1 MIELCVAGILFG
13 IVLALNKKPRDKIE
27 RALKIISF
35 FGLYISIVLLIIE
48 VLGLGMIMLEV
59 I

>member
-1 MIELCVAGILFG
+1 MIELCVAGILFS
-13 IVLALNKKPRDKIE
+13 IVLALNKKASDKIE
-27 RALKIISF
+27 RAFKIISF

-48 VLGLGMIMLEV
+48 VLGIVMIMLEV